1 MRRYERE
8 LYGYLRR
15 YVGNAEMAEDV
26 FQATF
31 LQIHL
36 KCEQFDEGRRFRPWL
51 YTIATNQAIDA
62 QRHKRHRMASLDR
75 TTQSDDSVDIGALVN
90 LLEGSEGDPLDHV
103 AQLERGQWVQQAI
116 NCANA

>member
-36 KCEQFDEGRRFRPWL
+36 KCEQFDEGRRFRPCFIRL
-51 YTIATNQAIDA
+51 PQTRQLMLSGATNAIGW
-62 QRHKRHRMASLDR
+62 Q
-75 TTQSDDSVDIGALVN
+75 V
-90 LLEGSEGDPLDHV
+90 
-103 AQLERGQWVQQAI
+103 
-116 NCANA
+116 